1 MQFPKNIKQLTGSR
15 AMKPIETCHILHIY
29 PLIVLTGSRAMK
41 HALQGVGQRSSL
53 KRDFVEKKKRKS

>member
-1 MQFPKNIKQLTGSR
+1 
-15 AMKPIETCHILHIY
+15 MKPIETCHILHIY